1 MAQNHTKVNNAD
13 LQGLMGQRVRIRLA
27 VNTHDRIGVVGAYDS
42 VNQKI
47 RIDQDKT
54 HFWITAINTTAHSIS
69 IDNFE

>member
-1 MAQNHTKVNNAD
+1 MAQNHIKVNNSD

-27 VNTHDRIGVVGAYDS
+27 VNAHDRIGVVGAYDS
-42 VNQKI
+42 INQKI

-54 HFWITAINTTAHSIS
+54 HFWITALNTTAHSIS